1 MPSKNNPAKEI
12 FLRLSGKYRINRII
26 DNYGYGEGIAYFLQL
41 NSQSFRQDKF
51 KSKPA
56 ERTKVREQRLDSKNL
71 LVSSFVNDAVP
82 ESLNELIYKEELQIH
97 YNDYDYQIP
106 ANKEYRYVLEDD
118 NIVKY
123 FAKAEN
129 SLFHRL
135 DFIDNSRATGSH
147 LCGED
152 QYNATYIFL
161 NPDSFTLNYKVL
173 GPQKDYNINTV
184 FNRV

>member
-1 MPSKNNPAKEI
+1 MLNYTFVKEI
-12 FLRLSGKYRINRII
+12 FSNLPGKYRINRII
-26 DNYGYGEGIAYFLQL
+26 DNYGYGEGVAYSLQL

-56 ERTKVREQRLDSKNL
+56 ERTKVREQRLDSENL
-71 LVSSFVNDAVP
+71 LVSSFVNLAVP
-82 ESLNELIYKEELQIH
+82 KSLNELIYKEELQIH
-97 YNDYDYQIP
+97 YNDYEHQIL
-106 ANKEYRYVLEDD
+106 ANKEYRYILEDD

-129 SLFHRL
+129 NLFHRL
-135 DFIDNSRATGSH
+135 DFIDNTKAIGNH
-147 LCGED
+147 LCGSD

-161 NPDSFTLNYKVL
+161 NPDSFTLSYQVL

-184 FNRV
+184 FNRI

>member
-1 MPSKNNPAKEI
+1 MPSKNDLVKEI

-26 DNYGYGEGIAYFLQL
+26 DNYGYGEGIAYFLL
-41 NSQSFRQDKF
+41 K
-51 KSKPA
+51 
-56 ERTKVREQRLDSKNL
+56 
-71 LVSSFVNDAVP
+71 
-82 ESLNELIYKEELQIH
+82 SLNELIYKEELQIH
-97 YNDYDYQIP
+97 YNDYDHQIL
-106 ANKEYRYVLEDD
+106 ANKEYRYILENN

-147 LCGED
+147 LRGSDE
-152 QYNATYIFL
+152 YNATYIFL
-161 NPDSFTLNYKVL
+161 NPDSFTLNYQVL

-184 FNRV
+184 FNRI